1 MNELSAPRRSHA
13 IDEQALDGAIR
24 AAAETSFGLLERLV
38 GEPSVVGR
46 EQGAEEVL
54 AREFV
59 RQGFA
64 IERLPIP
71 AGIGD
76 WPGAGVPLLS
86 YDGRYDLVAR
96 RGPADAPRRLLLNGH
111 IDVVPADEPDLWA
124 TPPFRPTRRD
134 GWLVGRGAGD
144 MKCGFAM
151 AALALD
157 GLAAAHPASVDWPIS
172 VVAAIEEECTG
183 NGTLAAAAAG
193 VLGDA
198 VIVLEPTDL
207 DLLLGGIGIA
217 WFEVTVVG
225 RAGHAEAAQAS
236 VNAFDLL
243 APVVE
248 GLRGLEASLNVAVD
262 DPLLAGTPHPYN
274 LNIGKVRSG
283 DWGSSVPA
291 RATVEVRVGYP
302 SGWTHDRIEALVR
315 AAIAGATANHAWL
328 AGHPP
333 TVRSSGFRA
342 DGYMLPVDDPLAAA
356 VADAHEAAHGSR
368 PRPVFMASTT
378 DARHYVNRFD
388 RPALCY
394 GPRTRH
400 MHGIDEA
407 VELDSIIDGA
417 RTLAR
422 FIADWFRP

>member
-1 MNELSAPRRSHA
+1 MSESSAPRW
-13 IDEQALDGAIR
+13 IDTVDGQALDAAIR
-24 AAAETSFGLLERLV
+24 ARAEEAFGLLERLV
-38 GEPSVVGR
+38 AEPSVVGH

-54 AREFV
+54 ALELGHR
-59 RQGFA
+59 GFA
-64 IERLPIP
+64 IERFPIP
-71 AGIGD
+71 ADIGER
-76 WPGAGVPLLS
+76 PGAGVPLLA
-86 YDGRYDLVAR
+86 YDGRYDIVAR

-111 IDVVPADEPDLWA
+111 IDVVPADEPDLWT
-124 TPPFRPTRRD
+124 TPPFRPTRHD

-157 GLAAAHPASVDWPIS
+157 GLAATHPASLDWPIS

-217 WFEVTVVG
+217 WFEVAVVG

-243 APVVE
+243 APVVDA
-248 GLRGLEASLNVAVD
+248 LRGLEAGLNATVD
-262 DPLLAGTPHPYN
+262 DPLLAGTAHPYN
-274 LNIGKVRSG
+274 FNIGKVRSG

-291 RATVEVRVGYP
+291 KATMEVRIGYP
-302 SGWTHDRIEALVR
+302 RGWTHDRIEAVVR
-315 AAIAGATANHAWL
+315 STIAEATRDHAWL

-333 TVRSSGFRA
+333 VIRSSGFRA
-342 DGYMLPVDDPLAAA
+342 DGYALPADDALAIAMS
-356 VADAHEAAHGSR
+356 DAHLAAHGSR
-368 PRPVFMASTT
+368 PVPVFMASTT

-394 GPRTRH
+394 GPRTRN

-407 VELDSIIDGA
+407 VDLESIVQGA